1 MKILICAHGVV
12 GHQIIRHL
20 VEKHDFDVKDILV
33 FSYDSQEN
41 SLLFSYLTGIGIKY
55 TTDSICKNSGLEL
68 ALSFG
73 ADIVASAYGREIIPT
88 EVLNSAKVGTF
99 NLHPSLLPDYRGCFS
114 SPWAIINGESTTG
127 ITFHEMVEDVDMG
140 KILFQKNIPIYPN
153 DTAFT
158 LYHRMMAEFLIE
170 FDTFFEKFV
179 NADLVPRTMP
189 EGGSFYRREIPFA
202 GVIDH
207 SWTEDKI
214 ALFIRA
220 MFFPPFKGAVAKFK
234 EIEVEVDTFEQYI
247 ALRDKYSI

>member
-1 MKILICAHGVV
+1 MKILICAHGIV

-20 VEKHDFDVKDILV
+20 VEKHHINVKNILV
-33 FSYDSQEN
+33 FSYDSQDN
-41 SLLFSYLTGIGIKY
+41 SSLFSHLENIGVKY

-68 ALSFG
+68 ALSFD

-88 EVLNSAKVGTF
+88 EVLKSATVGTF

-114 SPWAIINGESTTG
+114 SPWAIINGESSTG
-127 ITFHEMVEDVDMG
+127 ITFHEMVEDVDKG
-140 KILFQKNIPIYPN
+140 KILLQKNIPIYPC

-179 NADLVPRTMP
+179 AADLEPRNMP

-202 GVIDH
+202 GIIDH
-207 SWTEDKI
+207 SWSDEKI

-220 MFFPPFKGAVAKFK
+220 MFFPPFKGAVAKFNET
-234 EIEVEVDTFEQYI
+234 EIEIDTFDQYI